1 MKKITMKELDA
12 LINLVQDKANIAIEE
27 WNDNLITSKEYIEY
41 KNSIIGTHIFK
52 ELEKESPYHLILYFF
67 L

>member
-41 KNSIIGTHIFK
+41 KNSII
-52 ELEKESPYHLILYFF
+52 Y
-67 L
+67 